1 MQGISSAIFE
11 EMILEEGVMKNPSFV
26 DYRIATAVDVPKV
39 METYFVEE
47 PQDDGPYGARGI
59 GEHPMTPSI
68 AALGNAIYDA
78 TGIRLEGPPFLP
90 EKVYLAMKDAGILD

>member
-1 MQGISSAIFE
+1 M
-11 EMILEEGVMKNPSFV
+11 
-26 DYRIATAVDVPKV
+26 DVPKV

-90 EKVYLAMKDAGILD
+90 EKIYLAMKDAGILD

>member
-1 MQGISSAIFE
+1 
-11 EMILEEGVMKNPSFV
+11 
-26 DYRIATAVDVPKV
+26 
-39 METYFVEE
+39 
-47 PQDDGPYGARGI
+47 
-59 GEHPMTPSI
+59 MTPSI